1 MESHGRLKEKKLYIY
16 NHYLVTN
23 QASNFL
29 ASDFC
34 VLVCY
39 ILSSLLQVY
48 QQAGI
53 LENSA
58 IIYLIL
64 LLLYFSA
71 SFLVACSSPPT
82 FKTKSRRNSGHIFPE
97 QSGDPLTRNWTR
109 QPEVYCLFYP
119 KHTTIITTHH
129 CKRTWY

>member
-1 MESHGRLKEKKLYIY
+1 MVESINGHMTRYWRHVTKRKGNRESWNFMEGHGNLREKGNVYIY
-16 NHYLVTN
+16 YLVAN

-71 SFLVACSSPPT
+71 SFWLLAY
-82 FKTKSRRNSGHIFPE
+82 HHL
-97 QSGDPLTRNWTR
+97 PLRPS
-109 QPEVYCLFYP
+109 QGE
-119 KHTTIITTHH
+119 I
-129 CKRTWY
+129 

>member
-16 NHYLVTN
+16 IHYLVT
-23 QASNFL
+23 SKSKHILGFRL
-29 ASDFC
+29 LCSC
-34 VLVCY
+34 VFR
-39 ILSSLLQVY
+39 LSSFLQVY

-71 SFLVACSSPPT
+71 SFWLLAHHHLPLRPSQGEIQDIFSPNNQATP
-82 FKTKSRRNSGHIFPE
+82 
-97 QSGDPLTRNWTR
+97 
-109 QPEVYCLFYP
+109 
-119 KHTTIITTHH
+119 
-129 CKRTWY
+129 

>member
-16 NHYLVTN
+16 IHYLVT
-23 QASNFL
+23 SKSKHILGFRL
-29 ASDFC
+29 LCSC
-34 VLVCY
+34 VFR
-39 ILSSLLQVY
+39 LSSFLQVY

-71 SFLVACSSPPT
+71 SFWLLA
-82 FKTKSRRNSGHIFPE
+82 HHHL
-97 QSGDPLTRNWTR
+97 PLRPS
-109 QPEVYCLFYP
+109 QGE
-119 KHTTIITTHH
+119 I
-129 CKRTWY
+129 